1 MFNCTQNFYKL
12 AFNEFVAC
20 YFICF
25 LYFDS
30 SFFQEEEI
38 EALAAIY
45 GDEWVA
51 IDSELRK
58 YHIKI
63 SDEKSQNIIL
73 MEVGKKKKGSSFW
86 VLCRMLLLYFQF

>member
-1 MFNCTQNFYKL
+1 MNLLHVT
-12 AFNEFVAC
+12 
-20 YFICF
+20 
-25 LYFDS
+25 LYAS
-30 SFFQEEEI
+30 CILILLFFQEEEI

-73 MEVGKKKKGSSFW
+73 MEVGKKKKGLHFGFCVECCCYISNFK
-86 VLCRMLLLYFQF
+86 LTTK

>member
-1 MFNCTQNFYKL
+1 MNLLHVT
-12 AFNEFVAC
+12 
-20 YFICF
+20 
-25 LYFDS
+25 LYAS
-30 SFFQEEEI
+30 CILILLFFQEEEI